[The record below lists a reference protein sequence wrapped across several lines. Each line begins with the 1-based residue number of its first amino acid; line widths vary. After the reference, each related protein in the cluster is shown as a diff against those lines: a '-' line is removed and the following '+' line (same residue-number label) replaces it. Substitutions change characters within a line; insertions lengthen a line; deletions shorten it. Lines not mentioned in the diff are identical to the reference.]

1 MKICTLRTSNAGAG
15 RGLPAR
21 APTATSTQGRLRSP
35 PSSSP
40 SSRPPSFS
48 TPSCPAPPSYAAWVL
63 CSLLHIV
70 PLLFVLSIF
79 CSLDDCQV
87 FSYHPP
93 KAYSVKTRDLDSLQ
107 NFNLSTTH
115 LVAPLL
121 FFSIIIPSSWGSDH
135 LPSLARIAQPWEI
148 QKMAFVPLC
157 TCRIRS
163 PCVHVGVGALC
174 TCRSRSPVYL

>member
-21 APTATSTQGRLRSP
+21 APTATSTHGRPLPS
-35 PSSSP
+35 PSSSSP
-40 SSRPPSFS
+40 PSRPPSFS
-48 TPSCPAPPSYAAWVL
+48 TPPCPAPPSYAAWVL

-115 LVAPLL
+115 LAAPLL
-121 FFSIIIPSSWGSDH
+121 FCSIIISSSWGSDH
-135 LPSLARIAQPWEI
+135 LPSITRIAQPW
-148 QKMAFVPLC
+148 
-157 TCRIRS
+157 
-163 PCVHVGVGALC
+163 
-174 TCRSRSPVYL
+174 